1 MNGGRP
7 LRFLVVTLGG
17 WTILRTIAL
26 WPVAERALFSP
37 VGSASAATPLRAL
50 SLPLPTGVDVV
61 TAFSPVRRILFATT
75 GPAHPVIAAESIE
88 RSGAISGARIQDE
101 DRAPP
106 TIAPPLAPALVATAP
121 SRWAGSAWAIARGGR
136 RDSLLGGQL
145 GASQAGARITYALGT
160 ARRVALAARVATPF
174 VGRGAEAGVGIDWQ
188 PLRLPLHLIAE
199 ERIALDGGK
208 SGTAVEVVG
217 GFGPTPLAGAVYAE
231 GYAQAGLIARNGIE
245 GFADGAARAT
255 YRLAGTD
262 RRRIELGVGAWGG
275 AQRGA
280 ARLDMGPTLGMVAPV
295 AGKSIRLTLDW
306 RQRIAGSAAPGSGPA
321 LSIGSDF

>member
-7 LRFLVVTLGG
+7 LRFLAVTLGG
-17 WTILRTIAL
+17 WAMLRTIAL

-37 VGSASAATPLRAL
+37 VGLASAATPFHVP
-50 SLPLPTGVDVV
+50 SLPSTTGVGFV
-61 TAFSPVRRILFATT
+61 TSSSPVGRTLPVSIN
-75 GPAHPVIAAESIE
+75 PAHPVIAPKSIE
-88 RSGAISGARIQDE
+88 RPGTISAARIEDE
-101 DRAPP
+101 ERAPP
-106 TIAPPLAPALVATAP
+106 TIAPPLAPAPIATAP

-145 GASQAGARITYALGT
+145 GASQAGARVTYALGT
-160 ARRVALAARVATPF
+160 ARRVALSARVATPLA
-174 VGRGAEAGVGIDWQ
+174 GRGAEAGVGIDWQ

-199 ERIALDGGK
+199 QRIALDGGR

-217 GFGPTPLAGAVYAE
+217 GFGPTSLAGPIYAE
-231 GYAQAGLIARNGIE
+231 GYAQAGLIARGGVE
-245 GFADGAARAT
+245 GFADGATRAT

-280 ARLDMGPTLGMVAPV
+280 ARFDMGPTLGMVAPV
-295 AGKSIRLTLDW
+295 AGKSLRLTLDW